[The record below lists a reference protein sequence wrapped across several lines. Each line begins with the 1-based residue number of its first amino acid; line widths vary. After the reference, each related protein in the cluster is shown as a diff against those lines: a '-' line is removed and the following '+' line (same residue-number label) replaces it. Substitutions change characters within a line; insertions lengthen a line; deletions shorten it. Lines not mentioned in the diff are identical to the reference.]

1 MASRDH
7 NGDEQPS
14 RVGYFAAI
22 FVSALGHAAIFAFV
36 FFIAPRFLHPAEAAP
51 PAYTVKIVDNIPA
64 GDLGSHLP
72 RINRHATDE
81 SKSAAPKPAEPQV
94 KTEPTKPE
102 KLALNDGKNALITAK
117 ATEVPTDTPTPTP
130 EPTVEP
136 TPEPTVEPGPSLEP
150 NLEATEA
157 PTVAPTP
164 EPTPQPK
171 KHPTAKPTP
180 EKARNRPKPG
190 STVAKIA
197 STPSVAMRMAKLRRE
212 LLEHHMKDLANN
224 PPDEVTDID
233 TTVTPPIVCGLTTV
247 PVNDTGVLGVV
258 TKLPVIVIA
267 EVPGVVGVVAVF
279 GVMVADTVL

>member
-1 MASRDH
+1 MASPDH
-7 NGDEQPS
+7 NGDENPS
-14 RVGYFAAI
+14 RLGYFAAI
-22 FVSALGHAAIFAFV
+22 FVSALGHVAIFAFV

-72 RINRHATDE
+72 RINRHTADE
-81 SKSAAPKPAEPQV
+81 SKGAAPKPAEAQV

-102 KLALNDGKNALITAK
+102 KLALNDEPNALKINAK
-117 ATEVPTDTPTPTP
+117 PTEVPTEVPTETPTPTP
-130 EPTVEP
+130 EPTIEP

-150 NLEATEA
+150 NLEATEE

-171 KHPTAKPTP
+171 KHPTPKPTP
-180 EKARNRPKPG
+180 DKARNRPKSG
-190 STVAKIA
+190 STVGKIA

-224 PPDEVTDID
+224 PPDEEEEDDPTEVADN
-233 TTVTPPIVCGLTTV
+233 PPSG
-247 PVNDTGVLGVV
+247 PAGGG
-258 TKLPVIVIA
+258 P
-267 EVPGVVGVVAVF
+267 VVAPNAIEGTGR
-279 GVMVADTVL
+279 GVGR